1 MANLKNK
8 LNQLADKTKQAA
20 EQKSKT
26 TTTTK
31 KSSGAGAAVSNI
43 TQAAQAA
50 VQNKQQ
56 GSQGVTQASINR
68 MEKAAQQNPN
78 QTIAERQKAI
88 RSGQKVTASPTQ
100 TAKPTITA
108 GRESTTPL
116 SKSAGSKGNTAAAT
130 WENGKGPNTKAA
142 LAAQAEKANQQRK
155 ANLSR
160 LGKDSTIG
168 RDLGYTSDRNLTAV
182 SITPAQQLN
191 SLATRIND
199 NEQQLINWGRRLS
212 VLKAKANRGDEGA
225 VASYNLLADKYNAAF
240 EDYVSDIG
248 AYNKLYNGAY
258 RDSSVRG
265 KYASREY
272 MQQRQANRDLGAR
285 RSYQQRLNEEEARA
299 PQETTLR
306 RKGASVGEHSYQ
318 RITGEG
324 PQEAGYTFTYEP
336 TRLQQW
342 GRAIH
347 NSYVG
352 NMKAAAGAFYR
363 NSIPEGGSV
372 SGMNSE
378 IGVNDQT
385 KAAMQYWSNELLSS
399 GREQSNL
406 GTYQTKLA
414 SQGLGTF
421 GTFIVDA
428 SIAGVQ
434 MLMDMGISVVT
445 GGSMLPAMFVRSMG
459 GGYLTAEQ
467 MGASDEEALAYGIG
481 VGAVEALSEKMF
493 SVFSIGNRFAKGA
506 VNKEM
511 SERIID
517 RLVKHMATTP
527 EGKTALSRLF
537 TLLFATGSEG
547 LEEVAAGIMEP
558 VIRKFTMDPELD
570 ISSEID
576 WQEALYE
583 GLIGSLLGGIGGA
596 VDLPNTRG
604 TYWKYYKEGLD
615 EGIQRYEEAV
625 RKHGLESKEAM
636 KAAKEIWTAGNENLN
651 AVVGTRD
658 GRPVTIHQL
667 AAAEAATRYGRA
679 DAEGNQVQGPR
690 LADSLNLNNYLE
702 REENAR
708 KEAENQRLEAA
719 RTIDQAQ
726 PGQGGEFPGS
736 TNGISP
742 SSPQGELTE
751 TSRDSASD
759 EGIVRLDTAR
769 SAQTRAQAPEG
780 VAESLSGIPEEEMT
794 QEEKDELQY
803 GSGAVED
810 LGKYSGLAQRMG
822 QPLARTGQGGEFSA
836 AQKTSQGAN
845 VAPGT
850 QKVDNMMARL
860 QRQGA
865 LKGFNRADEIDNKA
879 KGVFHVNSV
888 SIEILRELTGLPE
901 EVANAAH
908 EAGHLARYYDPELL
922 QDVLD
927 LMRSRGTDI
936 DALVARKAL
945 QYQQR
950 FEKAGVKW
958 DPEEYDRDYFEEEVM
973 AEFIG
978 NICKADARYLDMIA
992 AEKPSLL
999 RRLINFFRRLVYEA
1013 TGDQRAVFEKTIE
1026 RMNAALEK
1034 AGEAKGGGGD
1044 RYTFGG
1050 ENAVNADLDALGRA
1064 VDMDAAGTEMRDI
1077 FRETG
1082 WFKGADGKWRFEI
1095 DDSKMKYRHQGD
1107 LNYMSDPEYREY
1119 LDLWDKVVAA
1129 FEPAEEEDIKRF
1141 YELDP
1146 RYGGVARITVYRL
1159 REGGAVLSDIIE
1171 HEELFENY
1179 PQLRNAGIRFDKLDE
1194 GTLGIYNAIGNSIIL
1209 DNSLRDAPED
1219 TLVHEIQHALQDIE
1233 GFAKGASP
1241 EYWTRKLQQASVD
1254 MQTARQAFWQDPR
1267 VLDLNHQV
1275 ESGELDEEMYDETLD
1290 QLKEDNP
1297 DLKEKW
1303 ERYQQLEKIN
1313 NDLHYAGNSS
1323 FDLYRNTAGE
1333 IEARDV
1339 TARRKMSEEQRRN
1352 TMPDTGNE
1360 DTVFAEGA
1368 EEAGSIINIEGE
1380 KGDYGRGVLLDTKMF
1395 DPHSPHIWGRV
1406 LQDYMYHIMAGKKL
1420 TMYDADGN
1428 PETVMIARANDRVR
1442 ADGAKSDRKV
1452 LDKLARTTGD
1462 NIRTLAIIQ
1471 LPELAEASGNETYS
1485 DKSTHKW
1492 LDEHGWR
1499 YRTVYLQ
1506 DRDGNIYTA
1515 VLNIADG
1522 RDRLI
1527 LYDVNNI
1534 RKIDK
1539 AKTPPAGV
1547 VSSAVSGGTRTEP
1560 SDVFKKSI
1568 AHGEEAVKPED
1579 SSRYSFEED
1588 VDQAVADEMMSS
1600 DLRKIM
1606 QELSAQVSRLT
1617 DRLDGKTPDS
1627 VGPQGAP
1634 GPVAEQKA
1642 VAEPK
1647 KSTQYNNT
1655 VALEDVGVTYDAET
1669 ESVAPSDRFNLT
1681 TWNGSEYVQDAAK
1694 AAKELSQALGISEK
1708 KARKYIDDINSIAKM
1723 IADDKARLDFD
1734 AAEGLS
1740 SFVSNAEYGGSFDF
1754 STLCKKR
1761 RLFTGTFTA
1770 IQSKL
1775 KNTALTPI
1783 DVLNLRKMM
1792 KDAGLEVP
1800 CGLCYVEGSRAG
1812 MGKFSQEFIRL
1823 YKKYNPDAKW
1833 VPTMK
1838 DVNTPDGV
1846 EVMRTEHP
1854 EVYKEYERF
1863 WNNHGKLRDGD
1874 PNLFASQQKPKLYMA
1889 RSAYN
1894 GEVLKNFSKGDKVID
1909 KNENGGLRIQS
1920 FSDFEIANML
1930 DMMQVLTDMS
1940 RVGLA
1945 GQAYTKVP
1953 EFARAFGATGLK
1965 INLSLIAKDVD
1976 ADGKL
1981 IFDDVEGM
1989 PFATAMEIRS
1999 QYSKN
2004 VGTILVVFDDAQ
2016 LKAAMADERIDF
2028 IIPFHRSQWKKE
2040 QYEALGLPATTK
2052 DYTDQQSEKWFEKRY
2067 HESTKE
2073 PGKMV
2078 ETKITPIM
2086 SKTYWDYSKT
2096 GKENAEEYLRLCKE
2110 DGRRPVFYKLLVDNG
2125 DGSYSLQP
2133 DGSTDGYWKTL
2144 IDFKMY
2150 DNEGNGAPQLPVRPD
2165 FSMDEITRI
2174 LNEYEGGHNS
2184 FPVADK
2190 IVGKFVREYKKE
2202 HKGDRFSFG
2211 EDSFMDEEYMAAVE
2225 AGDMD
2230 RTQQLV
2236 NQAAEIQM
2244 QESQARGEDGKLLPV
2259 YHGTKADFNKF
2270 GREFI
2275 GSTGRMEGSG
2285 FNFTPSRDR
2294 AASYGG
2300 NVLRGF
2306 LNIEHPLS
2314 AEKKTMSVREL
2325 ADIIRKIDPT
2335 GDNIIANY
2343 ARDTRDYGSDSF
2355 IRRESLV
2362 TARAIHDYSDND
2374 VDIYS
2379 ELSAVNP
2386 DSDSLIEYFSQ
2397 AGYDGLIHYDDSG
2410 KIKTLIA
2417 FNSNQFKRSDPIT
2430 YDDDGN
2436 VIPLSERFNTKED
2449 DMRFSFGEEE
2459 EGTEAEAPKD
2469 LGSME
2474 PSERSKELIA
2484 TAAKAKQKSREAEK
2498 ILRSLRLT
2506 PKENALA
2513 NDILAGTLTVN
2524 EMRRGIYDQPVDKS
2538 KVERAY
2544 EAKKEARDAAAPVN
2558 EYNKKRREGLE
2569 NDAEELTRDSD
2580 NWKDFKNKFFYSRET
2595 ARRIFYGLTKVEAE
2609 AKALIAYYID
2619 PIREHEAQKNR
2630 MVSRYNDR
2638 IKALNID
2645 TRVRSGNKVSEAYA
2659 VQYVG
2664 EMEFIMDWL
2673 EQLPE
2678 GETRGGVTY
2687 GEAKMLMHEF
2697 WAENPNLD
2705 KEHIH
2710 AAVAEFRSIYDEIFA
2725 MINEARVLNG
2735 YAPIDY
2741 RKGYFPHFTSD
2752 QGDSI
2757 IQSLANGIGLGVE
2770 VTELPTSIAGT
2781 THLFRP
2787 GIQWSGH
2794 MLQRTGNST
2803 DYNVLEGWD
2812 RYIPA
2817 VANII
2822 YHTEDI
2828 QQLRTLERV
2837 LRAKYSD
2844 TTVRDAI
2851 EKTRNSTEMTAE
2863 EKYEEL
2869 DKLFNRDVTQLNY
2882 FVQWLREY
2890 TNQLAGKKAELDRTV
2905 ESEIGRKI
2913 YRAIQKVEN
2922 RVAAN
2927 MLGGNLSSAM
2937 TNFVPLFQA
2946 WGNVRTA
2953 SMMRAMWDTAIGAI
2967 RRDGFRDG
2975 SDFLINRRGYDAM
2988 YQTLFGKTKNA
2999 LFMPFNIIDDFV
3011 SETIVRARYYDELR
3025 AGADPMAAMWT
3036 ADEFAGSVMADR
3048 AVGELPII
3056 FNSKNPFVKVFTM
3069 FQVEVNNDISH
3080 LTKDIPREA
3089 KKKGAAAL
3097 FISLLKYM
3105 LGVYMF
3111 NDLFEWLFGRRV
3123 SLDPLSMLNDLVG
3136 DATGH
3141 ELPNMFESAVLIA
3154 KGEWDG
3160 WEEFENGKGGNFL
3173 SDLVT
3178 DMREWAD
3185 DVPFISGLLGGGRFP
3200 IQMMW
3205 PEEGSFKP
3213 AWEAFVDILKSEQ
3226 DQENTND
3233 YDLAK
3238 LYKFAKNPLWYGA
3251 MPAFGGQARKIAE
3264 GYRAYTQHGSYSQT
3278 KQGKVLQYPI
3288 LDYRDMVK
3296 AMVFG
3301 KTTTRYG
3308 KEWVKNDF
3316 DSLTVPQ
3323 TEAYIN
3329 LVAGGSDPQMIYEIL
3344 HDLNGTDRTAVEK
3357 AYALA
3362 TAKLAD
3368 GERIMLFSAL
3378 DRDKEAQNF
3387 ADLMA
3392 AGLSFRQCADVLD
3405 EYRRLKDLEDQ
3416 TAKGD
3421 EGTAE
3426 RRRLST
3432 EFSIFLA
3439 DQGFDDKTVSAVQE
3453 VYDMQV
3459 KPIRYDWLTAAG
3471 IHREGAMELA
3481 LDWSELEPL
3490 GNSSKVTDNQKIM
3503 VVADAGYLS
3512 ENERHMAIRTLLTDD
3527 QVSKYNQYIVGYQ
3540 IPVETYGNYIEL
3552 SYDLK
3557 ADDLDG
3563 DGKGDAYSLA
3573 KKKFAVID
3581 RLPLQPGQKT
3591 ALAIYASGN
3600 AESTVRKYA
3609 PWLQ

>member
-20 EQKSKT
+20 EQKAKT
-26 TTTTK
+26 TTATTTK

-78 QTIAERQKAI
+78 QTIADRQKAI

-116 SKSAGSKGNTAAAT
+116 AKAAGSSNIKNKLVQTQIKT
-130 WENGKGPNTKAA
+130 D
-142 LAAQAEKANQQRK
+142 QRRK

-168 RDLGYTSDRNLTAV
+168 RDFGYTRDRDLTAV
-182 SITPAQQLN
+182 TITPAQQLN

-265 KYASREY
+265 KYAQREY

-285 RSYQQRLNEEEARA
+285 RSYQQRLNEEETRA

-306 RKGASVGEHSYQ
+306 RKGASVGEHSYK
-318 RITGEG
+318 RITGEE
-324 PQEAGYTFTYEP
+324 PREAGYTFTYEP

-378 IGVNDQT
+378 IGVSDQS
-385 KAAMQYWSNELLSS
+385 KARLQYWSNELLSS

-583 GLIGSLLGGIGGA
+583 GLIGGLLGGIGGA
-596 VDLPNTRG
+596 VDLPNTKG

-625 RKHGLESKEAM
+625 KKHGLESKEAM
-636 KAAKEIWTAGNENLN
+636 KAAKEIWTAGNEKLN

-667 AAAEAATRYGRA
+667 AAAEAATRYGRT

-702 REENAR
+702 QEENAR

-719 RTIDQAQ
+719 RREEAARLEAEEKARVATEKPAQ
-726 PGQGGEFPGS
+726 TATEGE
-736 TNGISP
+736 T
-742 SSPQGELTE
+742 
-751 TSRDSASD
+751 
-759 EGIVRLDTAR
+759 VRLDTAR
-769 SAQTRAQAPEG
+769 SAQNRTDVNNVTPAPAIG
-780 VAESLSGIPEEEMT
+780 QPAATPTTQGIPAEEMT

-822 QPLARTGQGGEFSA
+822 APSI
-836 AQKTSQGAN
+836 
-845 VAPGT
+845 APGT

-865 LKGFNRADEIDNKA
+865 LKGFNRADEIENKA

-936 DALVARKAL
+936 DALVTRKAL

-978 NICKADARYLDMIA
+978 NICKADTRYLDMIA

-999 RRLINFFRRLVYEA
+999 QRLINFFRRLVYEA

-1107 LNYMSDPEYREY
+1107 LNYMTDPEYREY

-1129 FEPAEEEDIKRF
+1129 FEPAEDEELDRF
-1141 YELDP
+1141 YELDQ
-1146 RYGGVARITVYRL
+1146 RYKNVVPQTTYRL
-1159 REGGAVLSDIIE
+1159 REGGAVLSDIID

-1179 PQLRNAGIRFDKLDE
+1179 PQLRNAGIRFDKLDG

-1241 EYWTRKLQQASVD
+1241 EYWQRRSNQGTAPLSKSE
-1254 MQTARQAFWQDPR
+1254 QT
-1267 VLDLNHQV
+1267 
-1275 ESGELDEEMYDETLD
+1275 ELDNLNRLREKAKTEDPELSREVEDFVASRPTEPRQSLSKNPEDYPEGSAWRKYFE
-1290 QLKEDNP
+1290 KEDALIEKYGADAASLISTINAINSFHTWRNP
-1297 DLKEKW
+1297 FEL
-1303 ERYQQLEKIN
+1303 YQ
-1313 NDLHYAGNSS
+1313 
-1323 FDLYRNTAGE
+1323 NTAGE

-1360 DTVFAEGA
+1360 DTVFAEDNPFNRSAEYDEERAHIKQQLENSKDILNKMEPVADIKVPEHFAGKEAAADWAVEQLKSTGYQVDHPVFGWIHFEEKYIRRGA
-1368 EEAGSIINIEGE
+1368 KYADTPAEKAAFLALPKVLKRGINIAEHKNHDDRQKQTFTLAAPVVLNGIRGNMAVVINRRGNHYYAHRILLPDNTVFRFGE
-1380 KGDYGRGVLLDTKMF
+1380 TKKDTVRELSRGV
-1395 DPHSPHIWGRV
+1395 
-1406 LQDYMYHIMAGKKL
+1406 
-1420 TMYDADGN
+1420 
-1428 PETVMIARANDRVR
+1428 
-1442 ADGAKSDRKV
+1442 
-1452 LDKLARTTGD
+1452 
-1462 NIRTLAIIQ
+1462 
-1471 LPELAEASGNETYS
+1471 AESS
-1485 DKSTHKW
+1485 S
-1492 LDEHGWR
+1492 L
-1499 YRTVYLQ
+1499 
-1506 DRDGNIYTA
+1506 
-1515 VLNIADG
+1515 
-1522 RDRLI
+1522 
-1527 LYDVNNI
+1527 
-1534 RKIDK
+1534 
-1539 AKTPPAGV
+1539 AKTTSTASDIMIPDAG
-1547 VSSAVSGGTRTEP
+1547 EN
-1560 SDVFKKSI
+1560 
-1568 AHGEEAVKPED
+1568 VKPEAD
-1579 SSRYSFEED
+1579 LQTTIQKLTE
-1588 VDQAVADEMMSS
+1588 QVA
-1600 DLRKIM
+1600 
-1606 QELSAQVSRLT
+1606 RLT
-1617 DRLDGKTPDS
+1617 DRLDGKES
-1627 VGPQGAP
+1627 EAGKQEAP
-1634 GPVAEQKA
+1634 APVAEAK
-1642 VAEPK
+1642 PK
-1647 KSTQYNNT
+1647 KSTQYNMTVVLEEATVDKYLADYAVESNPNYAKAYITMMSPDDFLALTTKKSRRWVIDETTKPLDTKELANVTRHQPFRLRINT
-1655 VALEDVGVTYDAET
+1655 ETGKVIGHEGRHRMNALRREGIENVPVLLFDDSNKYSKQPMDSLTLHGQDFDDTRSDASRTVEDVLPLSYANRDQIVERFATQPKTEEIYERYGRETVRYSFGSDLEEAGVTYDADT

-1694 AAKELSQALGISEK
+1694 AAKEISQALGISEK
-1708 KARKYIDDINSIAKM
+1708 KARKYIDDINSVAKM

-1740 SFVSNAEYGGSFDF
+1740 PMVSNAEYGESFDF

-1775 KNTALTPI
+1775 KNTALTPL

-1812 MGKFSQEFIRL
+1812 MGKFAQEFINL
-1823 YKKYNPDAKW
+1823 YKKYNPDAEW
-1833 VPTMK
+1833 MPTMK

-1846 EVMRTEHP
+1846 ESMRMEHP
-1854 EVYKEYERF
+1854 EVYKEYEHF
-1863 WNNHGKLRDGD
+1863 WNNKGTLRKGD
-1874 PNLFASQQKPKLYMA
+1874 KNLFGTQQKPKLYMA

-1894 GEVLKNFSKGDKVID
+1894 GEVLKKFSKGDKVID
-1909 KNENGGLRIQS
+1909 KNEDGGLRIQS

-1930 DMMQVLTDMS
+1930 DMMQVLMDMS

-2028 IIPFHRSQWKKE
+2028 IIPFHRSQWTTG

-2052 DYTDQQSEKWFEKRY
+2052 DYTNQQGEKWFEKRY
-2067 HESTKE
+2067 HESSKE

-2078 ETKITPIM
+2078 ETKIKPIM

-2165 FSMDEITRI
+2165 FSMDEISRI
-2174 LNEYEGGHNS
+2174 MNEYEGGHGE

-2190 IVGKFVREYKKE
+2190 IVDKYVREYKKE

-2211 EDSFMDEEYMAAVE
+2211 E
-2225 AGDMD
+2225 
-2230 RTQQLV
+2230 
-2236 NQAAEIQM
+2236 
-2244 QESQARGEDGKLLPV
+2244 
-2259 YHGTKADFNKF
+2259 
-2270 GREFI
+2270 
-2275 GSTGRMEGSG
+2275 
-2285 FNFTPSRDR
+2285 
-2294 AASYGG
+2294 
-2300 NVLRGF
+2300 
-2306 LNIEHPLS
+2306 
-2314 AEKKTMSVREL
+2314 
-2325 ADIIRKIDPT
+2325 
-2335 GDNIIANY
+2335 
-2343 ARDTRDYGSDSF
+2343 
-2355 IRRESLV
+2355 
-2362 TARAIHDYSDND
+2362 
-2374 VDIYS
+2374 
-2379 ELSAVNP
+2379 
-2386 DSDSLIEYFSQ
+2386 
-2397 AGYDGLIHYDDSG
+2397 
-2410 KIKTLIA
+2410 
-2417 FNSNQFKRSDPIT
+2417 
-2430 YDDDGN
+2430 
-2436 VIPLSERFNTKED
+2436 
-2449 DMRFSFGEEE
+2449 EE
-2459 EGTEAEAPKD
+2459 EGAEAEAPKD
-2469 LGSME
+2469 LESME
-2474 PSERSKELIA
+2474 PSERAKELIA
-2484 TAAKAKQKSREAEK
+2484 AAAHAKQVQKQTQK
-2498 ILRSLRLT
+2498 ILRSLRLNE
-2506 PKENALA
+2506 KEHKLVDSLLSGA
-2513 NDILAGTLTVN
+2513 LTVDELPGDVN
-2524 EMRRGIYDQPVDKS
+2524 RRGI
-2538 KVERAY
+2538 ERAY
-2544 EAKKEARDAAAPVN
+2544 EARKAAREAQAPVD
-2558 EYNKKRREGLE
+2558 EYNKQRRAALDKTAEALAE
-2569 NDAEELTRDSD
+2569 NSD
-2580 NWKDFKNKFFYSRET
+2580 EWKDRKSRFGYDRET
-2595 ARRIFYGLTKVEAE
+2595 ARRNIQHMVKDEAE
-2609 AKALIAYYID
+2609 ANALIRTYID
-2619 PIREHEAQKNR
+2619 PIREHEAEKNR
-2630 MVSRYNDR
+2630 MVARYNAR
-2638 IKALNID
+2638 IKALKLE
-2645 TRVRSGNKVSEAYA
+2645 TRTRRGNQVSEAHA

-2664 EMEFIMDWL
+2664 ELEFIRDWL

-2678 GETRGGVTY
+2678 GETRGDVTY
-2687 GEAKMLMHEF
+2687 DEAMSLLNEF
-2697 WAENPNLD
+2697 WTENPNLD
-2705 KEHIH
+2705 KARIH

-2741 RKGYFPHFTSD
+2741 RKGYFPHFTSNSA
-2752 QGDSI
+2752 DSI
-2757 IQSLANGIGLGVE
+2757 IQSLANGLGLGVE

-2794 MLQRTGNST
+2794 MLQRTGNDT
-2803 DYNVLEGWD
+2803 DYNALEGWD

-2828 QQLRTLERV
+2828 QNLRALERV
-2837 LRAKYSD
+2837 LRSKYSD
-2844 TTVRDAI
+2844 TTVRDEI
-2851 EKTRNSTEMTAE
+2851 ERTRNDRNLTETQ
-2863 EKYEEL
+2863 KNSILDEL
-2869 DKLFNRDVTQLNY
+2869 FKRDTTQLNY

-2890 TNQLAGKKAELDRTV
+2890 TNQLAGKRADLDRV
-2905 ESEIGRKI
+2905 AEAEAGRKL
-2913 YRAIQKVEN
+2913 YRIVQKFEN

-2946 WGNVRTA
+2946 WGNVRTS
-2953 SMMRAMWDTAIGAI
+2953 SMLRAMWDTTVGAI
-2967 RRDGFRDG
+2967 KHDGFRDG
-2975 SDFLINRRGYDAM
+2975 SDFLVNRRGYEAM
-2988 YQTLFGKTKNA
+2988 YQTLFDKTKDK
-2999 LFMPFNIIDDFV
+2999 LFIPFNIIDDFV

-3025 AGADPMAAMWT
+3025 SGLGPEAALMAADT
-3036 ADEFAGSVMADR
+3036 FAGSVLADR
-3048 AVGELPII
+3048 AVGELPVI

-3069 FQVEVNNDISH
+3069 FQVEVNNDLSH
-3080 LTKDIPREA
+3080 FFKDIPRDA
-3089 KKKGAAAL
+3089 KKKGMAAV
-3097 FISLLKYM
+3097 FFCILKYV
-3105 LGVYMF
+3105 LGVHIF
-3111 NDLFEWLFGRRV
+3111 NDLFEALFGRRI
-3123 SLDPLSMLNDLVG
+3123 SFDPLDMLNDLAA
-3136 DATGH
+3136 DATGYK
-3141 ELPNMFESAVLIA
+3141 LPNGFELAADLIRTGEWKGWEAFESDKGDDFFGDLLGKDGDLIS
-3154 KGEWDG
+3154 WL
-3160 WEEFENGKGGNFL
+3160 ENLPFL
-3173 SDLVT
+3173 GS
-3178 DMREWAD
+3178 
-3185 DVPFISGLLGGGRFP
+3185 LLGGGRYP
-3200 IQMMW
+3200 ILSAL
-3205 PEEGSFKP
+3205 PEQAQFSSGLQ
-3213 AWEAFVDILKSEQ
+3213 AFADLIKKE
-3226 DQENTND
+3226 DEQENAD
-3233 YDLAK
+3233 AYDLQK
-3238 LYKFAKNPLWYGA
+3238 MYKAVRAPLAYFIP
-3251 MPAFGGQARKIAE
+3251 PAFGGQARKIAE
-3264 GYRAYTQHGSYSQT
+3264 GLYAASKGGSYT
-3278 KQGKVLQYPI
+3278 ITTEGDKRLQYPI
-3288 LDYRDMVK
+3288 EGVADVIR
-3296 AMVFG
+3296 ASIFG
-3301 KTTTRYG
+3301 KTATRGG
-3308 KEWVKNDF
+3308 KQWVRSDF
-3316 DSLTVPQ
+3316 DTLSVDQ
-3323 TEAYIN
+3323 TEAYID
-3329 LVAGGSDPQMIYEIL
+3329 LVTAGSDSQKIYDIL
-3344 HDLNGTDRTAVEK
+3344 HDLKGEERDSIAK

-3362 TAKLAD
+3362 SADLKDSERVRLLDALVSESQSEKFAAMMTEGGLTFRQCAEVYDKYHELSKMGELKDSDDSYVYKKAYLATQFAAWID
-3368 GERIMLFSAL
+3368 GEGYT
-3378 DRDKEAQNF
+3378 DEQKEVIEGQYKFWNMVPAEAGNYERF
-3387 ADLMA
+3387 TA
-3392 AGLSFRQCADVLD
+3392 AGLS
-3405 EYRRLKDLEDQ
+3405 
-3416 TAKGD
+3416 
-3421 EGTAE
+3421 
-3426 RRRLST
+3426 
-3432 EFSIFLA
+3432 I
-3439 DQGFDDKTVSAVQE
+3439 DK
-3453 VYDMQV
+3453 
-3459 KPIRYDWLTAAG
+3459 
-3471 IHREGAMELA
+3471 A
-3481 LDWSELEPL
+3481 LDLTDDWSQLKALP
-3490 GNSSKVTDNQKIM
+3490 GATYVSTAQKIGA
-3503 VVADAGYLS
+3503 VAAAGYLT
-3512 ENERHMAIRTLLTDD
+3512 EKERQNVVRSLMDD
-3527 QVSKYNQYIVGYQ
+3527 EKNADGVSQQTKFDQYIVGYQ
-3540 IPVETYGNYIEL
+3540 VPIECYSQYL
-3552 SYDLK
+3552 TQSNGLK
-3557 ADDLDG
+3557 GDDLNG
-3563 DGKGDAYSLA
+3563 DGKTDSGSLV
-3573 KKKFAVID
+3573 KKKLAVID

-3591 ALAIYASGN
+3591 ALALFATGN
-3600 AESTVRKYA
+3600 AESTIRKYA
-3609 PWLQ
+3609 PWLR